1 MLGLHKRAVAAVAA
15 VSIVALL
22 ALAASMALMQPATVA
37 PKGGTAEG
45 LGLKGIVNIVV
56 RDASGNVKYE
66 KTYEN
71 NIQGAGYL
79 ALLKRGFD
87 EDTLA
92 NLGTLGADDSK
103 KLAFDYIRICSSEA
117 TLDEDTGEITA
128 APEEITTDVDR
139 GTLSVT
145 ISQVTEG
152 SSYKVEVQQSF
163 TVTASGGITIKS
175 IELTDEEDT
184 PTVFS
189 YIDIADISL
198 NQNDSITITWT
209 ITVSGN

>member
-1 MLGLHKRAVAAVAA
+1 
-15 VSIVALL
+15 
-22 ALAASMALMQPATVA
+22 VA

-79 ALLKRGFD
+79 ALLNRGFD
-87 EDTLA
+87 KNTLTQIA
-92 NLGTLGADDSK
+92 DLGTNAP

-117 TLDEDTGEITA
+117 TLDEKTGEITA
-128 APEEITTDVDR
+128 APEEITTGVDR
-139 GTLSVT
+139 DTLSVT
-145 ISQVTEG
+145 ISQVTVG

-163 TVTASGGITIKS
+163 TVKASGGITIRS
-175 IELTDEEDT
+175 IELTDEEEDT

-209 ITVSGN
+209 IMVSGN